1 MPDEDATCGAGKGG
15 ETAVSVVRERGERKE
30 RNEAVEVEKRRSAHE
45 EELVTETH
53 ERKEEK
59 LAAERYRKSGNQTST
74 KQNDGFSFTKT
85 ATAANTAHE
94 ILPQTS
100 VALKVLPQVAS
111 LSQYD
116 AAVTI
121 QARVRG
127 FLCRKSVSA
136 YKTGHRAATIIQA
149 TW

>member
-15 ETAVSVVRERGERKE
+15 KTAVSVVRERGERKE
-30 RNEAVEVEKRRSAHE
+30 RNEAVEVEKRSGHE
-45 EELVTETH
+45 EELLTETR
-53 ERKEEK
+53 ERKEER

-74 KQNDGFSFTKT
+74 KQNDSFSFTKT